1 MTDQSIIPPAYQK
14 TSFHCPHCGVKA
26 RQYWHQVEYR
36 DNGFKEQRGLYLC
49 ICEHC
54 EDYSLWRGSEMVFP
68 DKSVI
73 EIPNKDLSEDI
84 LKDYLE
90 AVSIIN
96 KSPRGAAALLRL
108 AIQKLCKELGQ
119 PGKDLNKDIA
129 KLVSQGLPKGV
140 QKALDIVRVTGN
152 ESVHP
157 GQIDISDDIESAKK
171 LFRLVNFIAEKM
183 ITQPKEIDALYD
195 GLPEDKR
202 KQIDQRDSSIK

>member
-1 MTDQSIIPPAYQK
+1 
-14 TSFHCPHCGVKA
+14 
-26 RQYWHQVEYR
+26 
-36 DNGFKEQRGLYLC
+36 
-49 ICEHC
+49 
-54 EDYSLWRGSEMVFP
+54 MVFP